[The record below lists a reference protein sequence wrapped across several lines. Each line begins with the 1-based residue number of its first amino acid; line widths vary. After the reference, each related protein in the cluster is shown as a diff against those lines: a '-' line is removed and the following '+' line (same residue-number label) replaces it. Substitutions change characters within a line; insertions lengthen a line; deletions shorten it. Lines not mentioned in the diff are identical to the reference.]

1 MKLKWCFTTQHEQP
15 FRGLFST
22 AEMFTKKNL
31 RVHNHHSSRTLWRTS
46 GSLSA
51 QPACTHTNTC
61 THTHLGFCTL
71 TNEIQSQA
79 SVFLISCYF
88 AQFSKLLAVYLVRR
102 HTAISFKRFPKV
114 DFNLVIISGI
124 LMTCFFLFFVF
135 IFFPMLA
142 WQIKET
148 WGEGFDFV

>member
-1 MKLKWCFTTQHEQP
+1 MMLRTLHLTYVKLKWCFTASQERP

-22 AEMFTKKNL
+22 AETFTKKNL

-46 GSLSA
+46 GSLLA
-51 QPACTHTNTC
+51 QLACTRTNTC

-88 AQFSKLLAVYLVRR
+88 AQFSKPLAVYLVCR
-102 HTAISFKRFPKV
+102 HTGVSVLSVSQKSTSIPLSFQG
-114 DFNLVIISGI
+114 S
-124 LMTCFFLFFVF
+124 C
-135 IFFPMLA
+135 
-142 WQIKET
+142 
-148 WGEGFDFV
+148 